1 MDKSFKSLNNQVD
14 LDQLVKLLIRCNKM
28 YEAKQSVMRLLKM
41 TIDKDRIVTD
51 LKQNKFDYSES
62 QQKDMMS

>member
-51 LKQNKFDYSES
+51 LK
-62 QQKDMMS
+62 

>member
-51 LKQNKFDYSES
+51 LKQNKFDHSES